1 MKRERNS
8 TNLPP
13 PLEGRGEGLHNPN
26 DECVANIEQLKN
38 VLERRQSR
46 GGQGD
51 ACRAKGVVTLS
62 QLSYSHNK
70 EYYIKLDSR
79 SELVSL
85 LFSVH

>member
-8 TNLPP
+8 TNLSL
-13 PLEGRGEGLHNPN
+13 PLEGRDEGLHNLN

-38 VLERRQSR
+38 VLERRQSG

-62 QLSYSHNK
+62 QLSSSGTL
-70 EYYIKLDSR
+70 I
-79 SELVSL
+79 
-85 LFSVH
+85 FS